1 MRFPVLVVAV
11 LLLLQACF
19 TAAESFALGSLS
31 ERVAVPNSPSE
42 VLESQGL
49 TTFLKAV
56 NQTGLGPLFEGINDN
71 FTIFAPTN
79 EAFQDLNNVSTIF
92 ANSGTLET
100 LILYQVVPGALTTSD
115 IVSQF
120 EKSGVGTLN
129 SANNLEILVFVRPNG
144 TILLGTDEASIVTAN
159 LSAGN
164 SVVQVIDRVLVP
176 PVTNFLLGP
185 TVIPS
190 APSAPSAPTAA
201 DTGVSTTSIS
211 SSLPQTTF
219 A

>member
-190 APSAPSAPTAA
+190 APSAPTAA

>member
-1 MRFPVLVVAV
+1 MQ
-11 LLLLQACF
+11 LLLVLFTALLWLQASL
-19 TAAESFALGSLS
+19 TKAENIRFESVV
-31 ERVAVPNSPSE
+31 ERVSVPKSPSQ
-42 VLESQGL
+42 VLESEGL

-56 NQTGLGPLFEGINDN
+56 NQTGLGPLFDGINDN

-79 EAFQDLNNVSTIF
+79 EAFQNLNNVSTIF
-92 ANSGTLET
+92 ANTGTLET
-100 LILYQVVPGALTTSD
+100 LVLYQVVPGALTTND

-120 EKSGVGTLN
+120 KTKGVGTLE

-144 TILLGTDEASIVTAN
+144 TILIGTDEASIVTPN

-164 SVVQVIDRVLVP
+164 SVIQVIDRVLIP

-185 TVIPS
+185 TVIPT
-190 APSAPSAPTAA
+190 APPASFTP
-201 DTGVSTTSIS
+201 VSEPPIS
-211 SSLPQTTF
+211 SFGPPQTTF

>member
-1 MRFPVLVVAV
+1 MQFLVLIVAV
-11 LLLLQACF
+11 LFLQESF
-19 TAAESFALGSLS
+19 IKAESIGFQSSS
-31 ERVAVPNSPSE
+31 ERVAAPKSPIE
-42 VLESQGL
+42 VFQSQGL

-56 NQTGLGPLFEGINDN
+56 NETGLGPLFEGINDN

-120 EKSGVGTLN
+120 EKEGVGTLN
-129 SANNLEILVFVRPNG
+129 SVNNLEILVFVRPNG
-144 TILLGTDEASIVTAN
+144 TILLGTDEASLVTTN

-164 SVVQVIDRVLVP
+164 SVIQVISRVLVP

-185 TVIPS
+185 TVIPT
-190 APSAPSAPTAA
+190 APSAPTSA
-201 DTGVSTTSIS
+201 DAGVSTTSIS